1 MYNNSDGRFILHF
14 LTSTAFNLPTSA
26 LQIFSLRFTSAPAA
40 AILSFTDK
48 HSFNHIYILVLLY
61 TNINMLFNKLTV
73 LGFAAVA
80 LAGTQ

>member
-14 LTSTAFNLPTSA
+14 LTSTAFNLP
-26 LQIFSLRFTSAPAA
+26 TSAPAA